1 VIPIYLDPH
10 AARIALIG
18 RGKHALKRL
27 AWLEAASARPIVWS
41 DAPSP
46 DLQAA
51 AGDRL
56 QRRLPNAVEIAGFHA
71 VWIADL
77 SAAEARPLALPARQA
92 HVLVNVEDIAE
103 LSDFHTPAL
112 VRRGRLTLT
121 AGTGGASPAVAR
133 AAREKLEAA
142 FTEEWSGA
150 TEEIANARTA
160 LRLEGADFDT
170 LVTDA
175 RRRLHEHGLI

>member
-1 VIPIYLDPH
+1 MIPINLDPQ
-10 AARIALIG
+10 ATQIALIG
-18 RGKHALKRL
+18 RDKLALKRL
-27 AWLEAASARPIVWS
+27 AWLEAAGAQPIVWS

-46 DLQAA
+46 ELEAA

-56 QRRLPNAVEIAGFHA
+56 LRRLPSAAELVGFHA

-77 SAAEARPLALPARQA
+77 SAEQARPLALAAREAQ
-92 HVLVNVEDIAE
+92 VLVNVEDVIE
-103 LSDFHTPAL
+103 LSDFHTPAV

-142 FTEEWSGA
+142 FTAEWSGA

-160 LRLEGADFDT
+160 LRQEGADFDT
-170 LVTDA
+170 LVSDA

>member
-1 VIPIYLDPH
+1 VIPIYLEP
-10 AARIALIG
+10 AAAQIALIG
-18 RGKHALKRL
+18 RGPLALKRL
-27 AWLEAASARPIVWS
+27 AWLEAAAAQPIVWS

-46 DLQAA
+46 ELEAA
-51 AGDRL
+51 AGERL
-56 QRRLPNAVEIAGFHA
+56 QRRLPSAAEIVGFHA
-71 VWIADL
+71 IWIADL
-77 SAAEARPLALPARQA
+77 SAEEARPLALAARQA
-92 HVLVNVEDIAE
+92 HALVNVEDIVE
-103 LSDFHTPAL
+103 LSDFHTPAV

-150 TEEIANARTA
+150 TEEIAKARTA
-160 LRLEGADFDT
+160 LRQEGADFDT
-170 LVTDA
+170 LVSDA